1 MVGTPAVVSVAIA
14 VAAVSTVAGI
24 LSFGRGVFALISDM
38 RTGKPDRTRTSHPW
52 RRLWNTV
59 WTVVSHRTFRGRP
72 VVRAAHWLVMV
83 AFVVLV
89 LTLLR
94 SYVQIRYPAFMLP
107 LIGSWFI
114 WGWIAEFFAWAG
126 LLGIISLM
134 VTRVVVRIRHR
145 DNPKSSRF
153 YGSTR
158 WQAHF
163 VEWVI
168 LLVCACVIVLQT
180 LDCAF
185 EAKDPSTAGHATVL
199 NYPLTFWLTSFVED
213 WSATALA
220 NGIVV
225 VSALKILVSMSWMTV
240 VGVGTTMG
248 ISWHRFLAPINMFA
262 GREVDG
268 AKSLGA
274 LAPPLVQGEY
284 VEDMDEAPD
293 DAVFGLGR
301 TSDLTW
307 KDRLDTLS
315 CTECGRCQAVCP
327 AWNTQ
332 KPLSPKLLTLA
343 LRDNA
348 ASASQVDVRQTDGP
362 TTIESGISLSPGSFD
377 IRQALAA
384 DGISVPAGEAE
395 LVPGVLGDQMIWDCT
410 MCGACVEQCPV
421 DIEHVDRIANL
432 RRYQVLME
440 SAFPR
445 DLAAP
450 LKSMQTKGNPYGRP
464 ARARLDWAKK
474 LDFDVPVIGQD
485 IEDASEVDYLFWVGC
500 AGAYDDKQKKTT
512 AAVAELLHTAGVSF
526 AVLGGGESCTGDPAR
541 RAGNEALFQLLAS
554 AAIETLNEAKA
565 QRIIVTCAHCF
576 NTIANEFPQ
585 LNGHFEVIHHTQ
597 ILNRLVRE
605 GTLKPVAP
613 EEAQKITYHD
623 PCFLGRHNRVFEA
636 PRELLGGIPGVELT
650 EMSLNR
656 ENAMCCGAGGARAW
670 MEETQGERI
679 STVRMSQA
687 EATGAH
693 TIATACPFCTQM
705 LSSAPGFSQAP
716 EVKDVA
722 QLLVAAVRRGQPES
736 HPHQ

>member
-1 MVGTPAVVSVAIA
+1 
-14 VAAVSTVAGI
+14 
-24 LSFGRGVFALISDM
+24 
-38 RTGKPDRTRTSHPW
+38 
-52 RRLWNTV
+52 
-59 WTVVSHRTFRGRP
+59 
-72 VVRAAHWLVMV
+72 
-83 AFVVLV
+83 
-89 LTLLR
+89 
-94 SYVQIRYPAFMLP
+94 
-107 LIGSWFI
+107 
-114 WGWIAEFFAWAG
+114 
-126 LLGIISLM
+126 
-134 VTRVVVRIRHR
+134 
-145 DNPKSSRF
+145 
-153 YGSTR
+153 
-158 WQAHF
+158 
-163 VEWVI
+163 
-168 LLVCACVIVLQT
+168 
-180 LDCAF
+180 
-185 EAKDPSTAGHATVL
+185 
-199 NYPLTFWLTSFVED
+199 
-213 WSATALA
+213 
-220 NGIVV
+220 
-225 VSALKILVSMSWMTV
+225 
-240 VGVGTTMG
+240 
-248 ISWHRFLAPINMFA
+248 
-262 GREVDG
+262 
-268 AKSLGA
+268 
-274 LAPPLVQGEY
+274 
-284 VEDMDEAPD
+284 
-293 DAVFGLGR
+293 
-301 TSDLTW
+301 
-307 KDRLDTLS
+307 
-315 CTECGRCQAVCP
+315 
-327 AWNTQ
+327 
-332 KPLSPKLLTLA
+332 
-343 LRDNA
+343 
-348 ASASQVDVRQTDGP
+348 
-362 TTIESGISLSPGSFD
+362 
-377 IRQALAA
+377 
-384 DGISVPAGEAE
+384 
-395 LVPGVLGDQMIWDCT
+395 

-687 EATGAH
+687 EATGAQ

-722 QLLVAAVRRGQPES
+722 QLLVEAVRRGQPES